1 MTFLIT
7 LGDYAEAQAG
17 ARVQHFASQSIFE
30 WHEWKYRVWFD
41 TDTWFFS
48 RTFPYGI
55 EHIHAAS
62 EDFDEVARWA
72 TVMIGSIAREDSKFS
87 PITLPAGPEGIAP
100 GWQTVFVE
108 PRRGQLITPKG
119 QTLSL
124 MMKDHPKKLTRL
136 AAYTHIAGLSPEEI
150 LEAYSAS
157 SPAGHMAQ
165 FVVALGGR
173 E

>member
-62 EDFDEVARWA
+62 ENLDEVARWA
-72 TVMIGSIAREDSKFS
+72 TVMIGTIAREDSKFA
-87 PITLPAGPEGIAP
+87 PITLPTGPEGLAP

-108 PRRGQLITPKG
+108 PRRGQLITPQG

-124 MMKDHPKKLTRL
+124 MMKDDPEKLTRL
-136 AAYTHIAGLSPEEI
+136 AAYTQIAELSPEEI
-150 LEAYSAS
+150 LEAYSTPTPSGPLARFILT
-157 SPAGHMAQ
+157 PKGQ
-165 FVVALGGR
+165 G
-173 E
+173 